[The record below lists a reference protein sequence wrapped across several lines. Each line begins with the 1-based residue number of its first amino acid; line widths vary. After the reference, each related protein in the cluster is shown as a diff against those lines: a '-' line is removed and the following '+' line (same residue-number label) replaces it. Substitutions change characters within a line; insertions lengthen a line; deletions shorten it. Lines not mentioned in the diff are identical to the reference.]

1 MGAVRFAAVGF
12 MAGERETDYFEEIT
26 TDEETEVD
34 GRPARRI
41 TGSDDLDIDTY
52 PTCGTRIE
60 VEPGVIL
67 LVEVSVGLT
76 DDYSKDD
83 DALLAAACDILDT
96 FLPMVTAQIPE

>member
-1 MGAVRFAAVGF
+1 MTFVRVLRDRVLPPGQ
-12 MAGERETDYFEEIT
+12 
-26 TDEETEVD
+26 
-34 GRPARRI
+34 RPF
-41 TGSDDLDIDTY
+41 
-52 PTCGTRIE
+52 E